1 MPATSDTQQQQVVRA
16 IKLVGLLGGMGGK
29 SRKGYG
35 SFTLAKLSR
44 NKMDDWSIP
53 KSLDE
58 FQVTLREV
66 LLTAGIDNGQTAL
79 PRSESAL
86 MTSFVSGFRIVA
98 IEGQKEE
105 SALRLLDR
113 IGREMVRYRSW
124 GNKGKVLGGI
134 PREPNFRFQADH
146 DLMRV
151 KPVPAELR
159 NLHPQ
164 RIAFGLPHNYG
175 QTPRDQVE
183 PADPKFDRRAS
194 PLFVHIHQ
202 AEGSPPIGVLTFLPA
217 MFLPRG
223 RDEIAVGGKQVSLQT
238 KDFWKPVTNFLD
250 RLLSPSERKEFI
262 ASDRVVEVARG

>member
-1 MPATSDTQQQQVVRA
+1 
-16 IKLVGLLGGMGGK
+16 
-29 SRKGYG
+29 
-35 SFTLAKLSR
+35 
-44 NKMDDWSIP
+44 
-53 KSLDE
+53 
-58 FQVTLREV
+58 
-66 LLTAGIDNGQTAL
+66 
-79 PRSESAL
+79 

-98 IEGQKEE
+98 IEGQTGE

-134 PREPNFRFQADH
+134 PREPNFQADH

-175 QTPRDQVE
+175 QKPQDQVE
-183 PADPKFDRRAS
+183 PADSKLDRRAS

-202 AEGSPPIGVLTFLPA
+202 AEGSPPIGVLTFLPS
-217 MFLPRG
+217 MFLPET
-223 RDEIAVGGKQVSLQT
+223 RDAISVGGKQVALQT
-238 KDFWKPVTNFLD
+238 KDFWKPVMNFLD
-250 RLLSPSERKEFI
+250 RLLSPSGRKEFI
-262 ASDRVVEVARG
+262 ASDRIEEVAHG